1 MPYTEEA
8 TQPIIERLKLR
19 YLHAHETVVSIHLF
33 LTGRQSEV
41 PVLTTPDEAAM
52 AGAFIPLLSLP
63 DQWNDND
70 RLVLQLLSE
79 PQVWEQ
85 NEAAFLSHIVPM
97 LDMPGS
103 SNSIVQ
109 RFSAFTNFLQERGF
123 SPEKIGSMLILHSRE
138 GNNMDLMPL
147 KFSPLRKFLQDL
159 LKSTDSLSI
168 QPYLTRWVHLS
179 WNSLFFRLLSKSH
192 PELEMTYLENQL
204 LAQVPGYLH
213 SELANALLQH
223 NYSKY
228 EPLLLQVL
236 QAPTPPTVAV
246 QLGVQLALTNYQP
259 DTYQAGLLPLFR
271 QYLHDYTQQP
281 QQEEGYASTL
291 LHADAVSSYPLSV
304 IALHGIL
311 QHNATEG
318 ITYLHQFIAEK
329 RFLPQVC
336 FDIIARQLQVAAVPL
351 LLEALQQ
358 EYDIQMLLPLLA
370 QFDPALYLEALWP
383 YTMHKLKSV
392 RMAVA
397 PLLAKDPDAV
407 TKAAGLLQYK
417 KAEQRLTASLILC
430 TINTPEARTLIQ
442 EALHNEINDD
452 ARDLML
458 ETLGNTIQYTSEPA
472 TVDYLVASAKR
483 RNKLSRPLEKWL
495 DDQALPPLWM
505 HDGTQLPLEV
515 TRFLIYRMSRIKEM
529 GSDVE
534 AKPLLDLLDRTRND
548 DFAMALFQ
556 IYEAHQGDTQL
567 KYILATAALTG
578 GEELGNALRES
589 IGSWI
594 NNRRPRQAEHGLA
607 ALALHAAKKSL
618 QVVEKYARKY
628 TTRRIALG
636 NAARQALSRSAAE
649 LGLTMHELGDRIV
662 PDLEFEGL
670 VKPFIN
676 KDETWKGMVDLD
688 FRIGYLNRRNRRM
701 KTPPGQ
707 TTALVK
713 RFFKTTQKNL
723 PELAKLQASRL
734 EQFLITQRS
743 WSAAQWNALFL
754 HNPILFVFA
763 NRLVW
768 ASYHADGQFSGTF
781 RCTENST
788 LTDVGGNAFELPEG
802 ATVRLLHPLQ
812 IDAAGKEQWLQH
824 FTAHNIIPGFAQLE
838 RPVSELNIQQRQQTM
853 IYDFEDIIMEQEA
866 LNSLMEEKGWK
877 LRTNEESQPLSF
889 RKTDDINEVEAVIEL
904 SGIYLESGIQCKL
917 GTLYFIDLEKA
928 GDAAFD
934 STSRNAGAYMLPLHK
949 VPAVFYSETVTDIS
963 KPGSTIELV

>member
-8 TQPIIERLKLR
+8 TQPIIERLKQR

-33 LTGRQSEV
+33 LTGRQPEV

-52 AGAFIPLLSLP
+52 AGALIPLLSLP

-79 PQVWEQ
+79 PQVWDQ

-109 RFSAFTNFLQERGF
+109 RFSAFTNFLQDRGF
-123 SPEKIGSMLILHSRE
+123 APEKIGSMMILYSRE

-147 KFSPLRKFLQDL
+147 KFSPVRKFLQDL
-159 LKSTDSLSI
+159 LKSTDSSSI
-168 QPYLTRWVHLS
+168 QPYLHRWEHLS
-179 WNSLFFRLLSKSH
+179 WNSLFFRLLAKSH
-192 PELEMTYLENQL
+192 PELEMTYLEKQL

-228 EPLLLQVL
+228 EPLMLQVI
-236 QAPTPPTVAV
+236 QGPPPPVAV

-281 QQEEGYASTL
+281 PAEEAYASTL
-291 LHADAVSSYPLSV
+291 LHADAVASYPLSV

-311 QHNATEG
+311 QHNASEG
-318 ITYLHQFIAEK
+318 IAYLQQFIAEK
-329 RFLPQVC
+329 RFLPQDC
-336 FDIIARQLQVAAVPL
+336 FDILTRQLQVAAVPL
-351 LLEALQQ
+351 LLEALHQD
-358 EYDIQMLLPLLA
+358 YDIRMLLPLLE
-370 QFDPALYLEALWP
+370 QFDPSLYLEALWP

-397 PLLAKDPDAV
+397 PILAKDADAV
-407 TKAAGLLQYK
+407 SKAAGLLQYK

-430 TINTPEARTLIQ
+430 TINTAEARTLIQ

-458 ETLGNTIQYTSEPA
+458 ETLGNTIQYTAEPA

-483 RNKLSRPLEKWL
+483 RNKLSRPMEKWL
-495 DDQALPPLWM
+495 DDQALPPLYM
-505 HDGTQLPLEV
+505 HDGTVLPLEV
-515 TRFLIYRMSRIKEM
+515 SRFLIYRMSRIKEM

-534 AKPLLDLLDRTRND
+534 AKPLLELLDRTRND
-548 DFAMALFQ
+548 DFAMALFH

-578 GEELGNALRES
+578 GEQLGNALRES

-607 ALALHAAKKSL
+607 ALALHAEKKSL

-628 TTRRIALG
+628 ITRRVALG

-662 PDLEFEGL
+662 PDLEFQGL

-688 FRIGYLNRRNRRM
+688 FRIGYLNKRNRRM

-707 TTALVK
+707 TTAVVK

-723 PELAKLQASRL
+723 PELAKMQASRL
-734 EQFLITQRS
+734 EQFLITQRN
-743 WSAAQWNALFL
+743 WTATQWNALFL
-754 HNPILFVFA
+754 HNPIMFVFA
-763 NRLVW
+763 NRLIW
-768 ASYHADGQFSGTF
+768 ACYDEAGQFTAAF

-788 LTDVGGNAFELPEG
+788 LIDVRGNAYELPDT

-812 IDAAGKEQWLQH
+812 IDATCREQWQQH
-824 FTAHNIIPGFAQLE
+824 FATHHIIPGFAQLE

-866 LNSLMEEKGWK
+866 LNNLMEEKGWK
-877 LRTNEESQPLSF
+877 LRTSEDNKPQSF
-889 RKTDDINEVEAVIEL
+889 HKTDDINQVEAVIEL

-917 GTLYFIDLEKA
+917 GILYFIDLQKA
-928 GDAAFD
+928 GDEEFHRTD
-934 STSRNAGAYMLPLHK
+934 KNAGAYMLPLHR
-949 VPAVFYSETVTDIS
+949 VPAVFYSEAVTDIS
-963 KPGSTIELV
+963 RPGSTIELV